1 MAKGNRP
8 ASSSAEAPALALG
21 GEPASSSD
29 EIAEASAVDS
39 PEAGAPLAEATD
51 LLPKNQPSP
60 ELLDLGDTLKSPD
73 AEPEPAVKGPRV
85 KVYVYGGVM
94 WDGVLYEANQ
104 VFVVD
109 TSKHTEDEFNRLV
122 ASGTLVKPE

>member
-8 ASSSAEAPALALG
+8 ASSSAEAPSLALG

-29 EIAEASAVDS
+29 EIAEATAEENL
-39 PEAGAPLAEATD
+39 EAGAPLAEDA
-51 LLPKNQPSP
+51 
-60 ELLDLGDTLKSPD
+60 LKSPD
-73 AEPEPAVKGPRV
+73 AEPQPAVKGPRV
-85 KVYVYGGVM
+85 QVHAHGGVM

-122 ASGTLVKPE
+122 SSGTLVKPE

>member
-1 MAKGNRP
+1 
-8 ASSSAEAPALALG
+8 LLG
-21 GEPASSSD
+21 
-29 EIAEASAVDS
+29 
-39 PEAGAPLAEATD
+39 
-51 LLPKNQPSP
+51 
-60 ELLDLGDTLKSPD
+60 LGDTLKSPD
-73 AEPEPAVKGPRV
+73 AAPEPALNGPHV
-85 KVYVYGGVM
+85 KVCADSALL